1 MTKKAMKNK
10 IFEIQK
16 MSDKELAVLKTQIAV
31 SDLEVFKK
39 ELLFKAID
47 IRENSHLEISNAL
60 VELEELKEG
69 DEDEL

>member
-31 SDLEVFKK
+31 GDWEVFKK

-47 IRENSHLEISNAL
+47 IRENRYLQIQEAL
-60 VELEELKEG
+60 VTIEEMQEG
-69 DEDEL
+69 DENEL

>member
-31 SDLEVFKK
+31 GDLEVFKK

-47 IRENSHLEISNAL
+47 IRENRYLQIQEAL
-60 VELEELKEG
+60 VTIEEMQEG
-69 DEDEL
+69 DENEL

>member
-1 MTKKAMKNK
+1 MKNK

-31 SDLEVFKK
+31 GDLEVFKK

-47 IRENSHLEISNAL
+47 IRENRHLEISNAL

>member
-1 MTKKAMKNK
+1 MTKQAMKNK

-47 IRENSHLEISNAL
+47 IRENRHLEISNAL